1 MGVHEFFGQIPQDD
15 VIDLV
20 DDLAGKSDT
29 GHTHSYQAAD
39 ADLTA
44 IAALDS
50 GTAGALVTDGA
61 GWIRKTYAQL
71 KTALSLTKSDV
82 GLGSVDNT
90 ADTAKPVSTAQQTAL
105 DGKQDL
111 DSDLTAIAGL
121 SPSNDD
127 VIQRKAGAWANR
139 TMAQVKT
146 DLALTKSDVGLGN
159 VTNNAQVTGVTA
171 GDATITIGGTSTA
184 PTVAVTGSTFQPLD
198 SDLTAVAGLSPSND
212 DLLQRKAGA
221 WTNRT
226 VAQVKTDLALTAG
239 DVGLGNV
246 TNTAQQPLDSDLTTI
261 AGLTATTDN
270 VIQSVGSA
278 WASRTPA
285 QLKSTLAL
293 AKGDV
298 GLGNVTN
305 DAQIPNSLVDA
316 KGDIIA
322 ASAADTP
329 ARLAVGTNGQVLTAD
344 STQSTGVK
352 WADASGG
359 LDAEAV
365 RDTIG
370 TALTAGTGI
379 TVTVSDGSDTITV
392 ATSGF
397 KHRFRAGE
405 GDIRTTVFPALVRAN
420 GSNYPVSGMAF
431 DAATDEALFF
441 EFRAIG
447 YTSGNVSVELDW
459 YADTASSGNVV
470 WGAAMAA
477 ITPDSDSQDVETDGL
492 DTQATTTDSHLG
504 TTGQRLHRCTVTITA
519 LDSLAADD
527 LVVVKVSRVGSN
539 GSDTLSGDVV
549 LRHVMVS
556 YS

>member
-1 MGVHEFFGQIPQDD
+1 VPHEFFTQIEQDD

-20 DDLAGKSDT
+20 DDLAGKADT
-29 GHTHSYQAAD
+29 GHNHSGTYQPAD
-39 ADLTA
+39 SDLTT

-82 GLGSVDNT
+82 GLGNVDNT

-121 SPSNDD
+121 SPTNDD
-127 VIQRKAGAWANR
+127 VIQRKAGAWTNR
-139 TMAQVKT
+139 TPAQLKT
-146 DLALTKSDVGLGN
+146 DLSLTKSDVGLGN

-198 SDLTAVAGLSPSND
+198 SDLTAVAGLSPTND
-212 DLLQRKAGA
+212 DVIQRKAGA

-226 VAQVKTDLALTAG
+226 PAQLKTDLALTKS

-246 TNTAQQPLDSDLTTI
+246 TNNAQVTGVTAGDATITIGGTSTAPTVAVTGSTFQPLDSDLTTI
-261 AGLTATTDN
+261 AGLTATADN
-270 VIQSVGSA
+270 VIQSVAGA

-285 QLKSTLAL
+285 QLKTTLSL
-293 AKGDV
+293 TSSDV

-305 DAQIPNSLVDA
+305 SAQITQGLLDA
-316 KGDIIA
+316 KGDLIV
-322 ASAADTP
+322 ASADNTA
-329 ARLAVGTNGQVLTAD
+329 ARLAVGTDGYVLTAD
-344 STQSTGVK
+344 SAQATGVK
-352 WADASGG
+352 WAAAS
-359 LDAEAV
+359 A
-365 RDTIG
+365 
-370 TALTAGTGI
+370 
-379 TVTVSDGSDTITV
+379 TVTGR
-392 ATSGF
+392 
-397 KHRFRAGE
+397 KHLFRAID

-420 GSNYPVSGMAF
+420 GTNIPVSGMAF

-441 EFRAIG
+441 YFRAAD
-447 YTSGNVSVELDW
+447 YTTGNVDVDLDW
-459 YADTASSGNVV
+459 YADTATSGNVV
-470 WGAAMAA
+470 WGAQLAA
-477 ITPDSDSQDVETDGL
+477 ITPNTDTQDVETDTL
-492 DTQATTTDSHLG
+492 QTQATFTDGHLG
-504 TTGQRLHRCTVTITA
+504 TTGQRLHRCTVTITS

-527 LVVVKVSRVGSN
+527 HVWVKITRVGSS
-539 GSDTLSGDVV
+539 GSDTMSGDAILINVQI
-549 LRHVMVS
+549 S